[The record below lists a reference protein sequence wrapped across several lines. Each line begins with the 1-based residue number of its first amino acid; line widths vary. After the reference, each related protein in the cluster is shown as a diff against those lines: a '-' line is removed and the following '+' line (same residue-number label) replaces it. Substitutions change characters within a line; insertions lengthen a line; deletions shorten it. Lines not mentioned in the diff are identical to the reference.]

1 MGSVDDLQVLFDDPS
16 RFDGLPR
23 VDVDRRLVCLW
34 ERPTFTPARSW
45 TVYRGRGAHLV
56 RRVTLDHNPVGGTL
70 EPWGS
75 DGQVPA
81 SVWDPLQAELEA
93 LELAPLAVGDRWGL
107 DGTISGVHRG
117 GLFAAVR
124 LSWWESG
131 PPAWA
136 PLAAWLP
143 RAVALLE
150 AQLPPH
156 VRPR

>member
-81 SVWDPLQAELEA
+81 GAWDPLQAELEA
-93 LELAPLAVGDRWGL
+93 MSLPPFAPCDLTGRDGSLYGVRSGDFL
-107 DGTISGVHRG
+107 HSAT
-117 GLFAAVR
+117 
-124 LSWWESG
+124 LSWWEEG
-131 PPAWA
+131 PTGWA
-136 PLAAWLP
+136 ALVAWLP
-143 RAVALLE
+143 RAVSVLE
-150 AQLPPH
+150 PHLPRHAP
-156 VRPR
+156 PR